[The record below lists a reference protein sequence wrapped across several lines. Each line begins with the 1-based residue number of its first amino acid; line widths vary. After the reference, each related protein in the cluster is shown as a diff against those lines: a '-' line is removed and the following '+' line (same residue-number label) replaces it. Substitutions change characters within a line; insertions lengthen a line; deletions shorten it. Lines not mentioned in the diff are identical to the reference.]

1 MKKAKYVLMALLLSA
16 SIMRVSA
23 SNWSFTGS
31 FLNIKY
37 TDTPSTRKVESSAAV
52 KSGPELAACVGVTN
66 AGMECGPFVTNSKTS
81 YQKLI
86 FDAATYNNHL
96 HSIADIDYNLSYIK

>member
-1 MKKAKYVLMALLLSA
+1 MKKAKYVLMALLLSV
-16 SIMRVSA
+16 SVMRVSA

-37 TDTPSTRKVESSAAV
+37 TDTPSKRLVESSVAV
-52 KSGPELAACVGVTN
+52 KSGPELAACVGVAN
-66 AGMECGPFVTNSKTS
+66 AGMECGELVTNSKTS

-86 FDAATYNNHL
+86 FDASAYDDHQ
-96 HSIADIDYNLSYIK
+96 HAIADSNYKFSYIK

>member
-1 MKKAKYVLMALLLSA
+1 
-16 SIMRVSA
+16 MRVSA

-52 KSGPELAACVGVTN
+52 ISGPELAACVGVRS
-66 AGMECGPFVTNSKTS
+66 GGVECGPHVTDGKTS

-86 FDAATYNNHL
+86 FDASAYNKHQ
-96 HSIADIDYNLSYIK
+96 HAIADPNNNLSYIK